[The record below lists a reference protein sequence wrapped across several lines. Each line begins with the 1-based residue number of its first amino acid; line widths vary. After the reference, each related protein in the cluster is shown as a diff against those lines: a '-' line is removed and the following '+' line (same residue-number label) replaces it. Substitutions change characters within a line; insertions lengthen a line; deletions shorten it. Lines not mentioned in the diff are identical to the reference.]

1 MLIPGK
7 NQGKRDQVKNFPTR
21 GWGGHLFP
29 QENSNIIRG
38 GRRLGKDSH
47 IKGELPKVVL
57 ADDSRCQIRVL
68 QRGSSESGLSLGGS
82 LHNLLIFDSM
92 VIVMVA
98 TMVVIK
104 MQIGPGS
111 ISDILL
117 GNLMVIVVDSDDKL
131 IMLLLDVDDIDID
144 TCQEDID
151 DFHDPPREGS
161 VSLSDDTTF
170 PATNVVLD
178 KVKEKSTHYSL

>member
-1 MLIPGK
+1 M
-7 NQGKRDQVKNFPTR
+7 
-21 GWGGHLFP
+21 
-29 QENSNIIRG
+29 
-38 GRRLGKDSH
+38 
-47 IKGELPKVVL
+47 VL

-170 PATNVVLD
+170 PATNAVLD
-178 KVKEKSTHYSL
+178 KVK

>member
-57 ADDSRCQIRVL
+57 ADDSHCQIRVL

-92 VIVMVA
+92 VIVMV
-98 TMVVIK
+98 K
-104 MQIGPGS
+104 LL
-111 ISDILL
+111 ISSRALWNSVLTSAAMKRASL
-117 GNLMVIVVDSDDKL
+117 GCAQFV
-131 IMLLLDVDDIDID
+131 
-144 TCQEDID
+144 QE
-151 DFHDPPREGS
+151 
-161 VSLSDDTTF
+161 
-170 PATNVVLD
+170 
-178 KVKEKSTHYSL
+178 